1 MARTAKSLN
10 VNEGPKLKA
19 ALDISICKGSTR
31 PHLGRSPLPSIG
43 DIIFMFPIYA
53 LLAFAPNSVFAD
65 GSTGWHLVSGQY
77 IIDNFRV
84 PHHDLISY
92 TFPQK
97 AWVPYEWLFDAVA
110 AALVRLGD
118 LRLLAV
124 VTAASIGWLLL
135 SIYGD
140 VRRTGCHYLIAIG
153 VVLIGALTSSV
164 HWLARPHLFTFFGV
178 YIFARFLE
186 AFHRNTL
193 SPRRAIAIFGLTMI
207 VWSNAHP
214 GFLTGFVMVTIYLA
228 SEVVTMIALPPGEER
243 RLTRKRAGTLLA
255 SLAVMAAASLL
266 TPNGLALYP
275 YIGSYLSP
283 GSSALMNAF
292 EEFMSPTFHGE
303 VHAGS
308 LELLF
313 FAIVIGLATSRRKP
327 WLGQLLLVLAFAH
340 LSLSG
345 MRNEPLFAIVSVPFI
360 AELFAD
366 NNLFALIGGPGTFSP
381 RWLDPLRQ
389 RVRGMAQRFDAME
402 SRCTMH
408 LIPIV
413 TTGILALSCIGAG
426 MTPAVHSLVS
436 SQFDLKT
443 KPTTT
448 LDYIQNKH
456 LAWDRGFNLDN
467 WGGYIRYKTGQR
479 VFIDDRLDFYGPGFY
494 LRYVQTISIQPGWSK
509 LLDEYKIEWV
519 LLRKDVLL
527 ATMLAQTPGWHL
539 SAEDQAA
546 YLFVRGPIA
555 QHSLP
560 HGVASARSNP

>member
-1 MARTAKSLN
+1 
-10 VNEGPKLKA
+10 
-19 ALDISICKGSTR
+19 
-31 PHLGRSPLPSIG
+31 
-43 DIIFMFPIYA
+43 MFPIYA

-77 IIDNFRV
+77 IIDNLRI

-97 AWVPYEWLFDAVA
+97 TWVPYEGLFDAIA

-124 VTAASIGWLLL
+124 ATAASIGWLLV

-140 VRRTGCHYLIAIG
+140 ARRTGCHYLIAIG

-186 AFHRNTL
+186 AFHRNML
-193 SPRRAIAIFGLTMI
+193 SPRRAIVIFGITML
-207 VWSNAHP
+207 VWTNAHP
-214 GFLTGFVMVTIYLA
+214 GFLTGFAMVTIYLA
-228 SEVVTMIALPPGEER
+228 SEVLTTIALPPGEER
-243 RLTRKRAGTLLA
+243 RLAWKRAGTLLA
-255 SLAVMAAASLL
+255 SLAVMGAASLL
-266 TPNGLALYP
+266 NPNGFGLYR
-275 YIGSYLSP
+275 YIAAYLSP
-283 GSSALMNAF
+283 GSSSLANQF

-313 FAIVIGLATSRRKP
+313 FAIVLGLVTSRRKP

-340 LSLSG
+340 LALSG

-366 NNLFALIGGPGTFSP
+366 NNLFVLLGNAGTFPP
-381 RWLDPLRQ
+381 RWLEPLRL
-389 RVRGMAQRFDAME
+389 RIRGAAQRFDAME

-408 LIPIV
+408 LIPIAV
-413 TTGILALSCIGAG
+413 TAVLALSCIGAD
-426 MTPAVHSLVS
+426 MTPALRSPVS
-436 SQFDLKT
+436 SRFDPKT

-448 LDYIQNKH
+448 LEYIEKNH

-479 VFIDDRLDFYGPGFY
+479 VFIDDRLDFYGPVFY
-494 LRYVQTISIQPGWSK
+494 LRYVQTASIRPGWSK

-519 LLRKDVLL
+519 LLPKDVLL

-546 YLFVRGPIA
+546 YLFVRAPIA
-555 QHSLP
+555 RHSLP
-560 HGVASARSNP
+560 HGVAATQNTGPLTRSHP